1 MLENEPSLTSNQNQG
16 NDATQQTSRCL
27 VLKNAGSPDEIDSLF
42 EEDIRSECEKFG
54 EIEKL
59 VIKSDSQSVRV
70 YILYKE
76 ISSCTACQ
84 SKLNGKYYGV
94 HCIETEFY
102 DEHLFNKK
110 VFAM

>member
-1 MLENEPSLTSNQNQG
+1 MLEKEPSSISTQNLG

-42 EEDIRSECEKFG
+42 EEDIRSVCEEFG

-76 ISSCTACQ
+76 ISSCMACQ
-84 SKLNGKYYGV
+84 SKLNGKYYAG
-94 HCIETEFY
+94 HCIKTEFY
-102 DEHLFNKK
+102 DEHLFNKN
-110 VFAM
+110 VFAI